1 MVQIANPEWTGGG
14 RIVCSDGLRINS
26 DITVYERIDGLM
38 HKWLEW
44 NGCCC

>member
-14 RIVCSDGLRINS
+14 RIVCLDGLRTNS

-38 HKWLEW
+38 HKWLAW